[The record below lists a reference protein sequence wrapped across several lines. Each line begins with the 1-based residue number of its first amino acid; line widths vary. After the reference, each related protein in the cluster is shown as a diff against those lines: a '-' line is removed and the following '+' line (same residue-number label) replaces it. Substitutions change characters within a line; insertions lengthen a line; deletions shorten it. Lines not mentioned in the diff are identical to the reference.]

1 VTAPK
6 PWRRRVSR
14 SGGVPLDFVTDAP
27 QLAAGSFTPFG
38 TESLCLGG
46 LEGVFPGGSLTK
58 GCGPWGVYGHP
69 AEMFVTCFQV
79 VICNLP
85 QWRDLK
91 TCGGS
96 PQKRRIDI
104 RLSKNERSQTSFVR
118 HYRTG
123 HPRTRLFAL
132 VNGRAPDFNNL
143 ARLPWR
149 LTRMWKSC

>member
-1 VTAPK
+1 MGVRGGSK
-6 PWRRRVSR
+6 
-14 SGGVPLDFVTDAP
+14 SGSPSSFCLQHPQNSSTLFPLR
-27 QLAAGSFTPFG
+27 SFTPFG
-38 TESLCLGG
+38 TESLCLGA
-46 LEGVFPGGSLTK
+46 LKGVFPGGGLTK

-143 ARLPWR
+143 ARLPR
-149 LTRMWKSC
+149 L